1 MNSSIFD
8 FRFSIAAA
16 AMTVVMTSAPAGA
29 ISLESLIGAALSN
42 SPALRGAQ
50 FDQDAARAQAGQA
63 KSAWLPQ
70 VKGNAQYARTDNP
83 PQAFFMN
90 LNQRAA
96 SLQKDFNHPDD
107 TENLRLGFG
116 AGWLLFDGGQRK
128 LTVAMAEMGVEARGL
143 AREIAVN
150 TLVHDVTRSF
160 YGALQA
166 RDAQAVAKSAIKSI
180 EESRRLAEIRVK
192 NGAAMKSDVLNL
204 DVKLA
209 EARQHLIAAE
219 NGYALAI
226 AAINSLVGAD
236 VVTVR
241 DLDGIAATGPAADVA
256 ANDAIANRPE
266 MRAAQMMAGI
276 KRKGYEKAR
285 RAYAPTVSAFG
296 EVDWDSPADTDFEQS
311 YLAGV
316 AAEVELFDG
325 ARRSKA
331 VAQAR
336 AEWDAARAAVDLAG
350 RQLGLDLTR
359 AQLALAN
366 ARARAEVANSGAAS
380 AAEAL
385 RLAHQRYEQGA
396 ADISELLNAET
407 ANAASQSAAS
417 AAGYEI
423 LMAQSDLARATGRY
437 ATRGNHHVKE

>member
-1 MNSSIFD
+1 MNVPTIHRSL
-8 FRFSIAAA
+8 SIAAA
-16 AMTVVMTSAPAGA
+16 ALAFAAATLPAAAVTLDG
-29 ISLESLIGAALSN
+29 LIGAALSN

-50 FDQDAARAQAGQA
+50 SDQDAARAQAGQA

-107 TENLRLGFG
+107 TENLRLGFS

-128 LTVAMAEMGVEARGL
+128 LNVLMAEMGAEARGL

-150 TLVHDVTRSF
+150 TLVHDVTKSF

-166 RDAQAVAKSAIKSI
+166 RDARAVATSAIKSI

-209 EARQHLIAAE
+209 EAKQHLIAAE
-219 NGYALAI
+219 NGYALAV
-226 AAINSLVGAD
+226 AAINALVGAR
-236 VVTVR
+236 VVAAR
-241 DLDGIAATGPAADVA
+241 DLDGVATAPGGAPAVESIAD
-256 ANDAIANRPE
+256 RPE
-266 MRAAQMMAGI
+266 MRAARMMAAI
-276 KRKGYEKAR
+276 RRQAYEKAR
-285 RAYAPTVSAFG
+285 RAYAPTLSAFG
-296 EVDWDSPADTDFEQS
+296 ELDWDSPADSDFEQS

-325 ARRSKA
+325 TRRSKA
-331 VAQAR
+331 VAQAK
-336 AEWDAARAAVDLAG
+336 AEWDAARAAVDLAEQ
-350 RQLGLDLTR
+350 QLGLDLTQ

-366 ARARAEVANSGAAS
+366 AKARAEVANSGAAS
-380 AAEAL
+380 ATEAL

-407 ANAASQSAAS
+407 ASAASLSAAS

-423 LMAQSDLARATGRY
+423 LIAQSDLTRATGRY
-437 ATRGNHHVKE
+437 AARGQPNVKE